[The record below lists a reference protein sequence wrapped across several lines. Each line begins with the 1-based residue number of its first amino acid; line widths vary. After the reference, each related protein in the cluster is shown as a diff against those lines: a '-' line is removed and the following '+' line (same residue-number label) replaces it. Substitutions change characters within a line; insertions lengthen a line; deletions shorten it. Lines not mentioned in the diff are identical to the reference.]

1 MLIRS
6 LVKTE
11 NKQWD
16 KFLPFALFAFNTS
29 YNNQTGFTPFFVNH
43 GFEANL
49 PGQTTM
55 SLIAKNME
63 DEIKISIGSYCSET
77 LEKFCTCFDL
87 VYKNLNVAS
96 SKHTNIVDVP
106 QYFQVG
112 EQVWLFSPVLSIKTP
127 KSFTEFWTGP
137 YVITKFTNPVI
148 AHIQHT
154 SLPDKKGWVHVSRLK
169 HKF

>member
-55 SLIAKNME
+55 SLIAKKYGRRNQ
-63 DEIKISIGSYCSET
+63 
-77 LEKFCTCFDL
+77 
-87 VYKNLNVAS
+87 N
-96 SKHTNIVDVP
+96 
-106 QYFQVG
+106 
-112 EQVWLFSPVLSIKTP
+112 
-127 KSFTEFWTGP
+127 
-137 YVITKFTNPVI
+137 
-148 AHIQHT
+148 T
-154 SLPDKKGWVHVSRLK
+154 S
-169 HKF
+169 